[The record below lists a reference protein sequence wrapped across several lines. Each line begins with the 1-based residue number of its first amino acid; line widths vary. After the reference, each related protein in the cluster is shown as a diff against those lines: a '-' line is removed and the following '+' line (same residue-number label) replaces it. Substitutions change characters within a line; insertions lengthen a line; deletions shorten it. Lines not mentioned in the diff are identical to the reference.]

1 MMRMNLHADETGRQ
15 FETVVMA
22 NNKMIHMVLD
32 RAHGTVQLLEERD
45 GAIVPTGRRVN
56 PPYPFHIYADDR
68 TVRAR
73 ARPQSTTG
81 VKVLMRS
88 GAYLY
93 FLVKRYGGMDTIRF
107 LHQREDVVYTTD
119 EELEPADGERWRI
132 LREDAALYPPE
143 AGGGLARWL
152 AGAGAG
158 R

>member
-22 NNKMIHMVLD
+22 NNRMLHMVLD
-32 RAHGTVQLLEERD
+32 RAHDTVQLLEERD
-45 GAIVPTGRRVN
+45 GAIVPTGRQVD

-73 ARPQSTTG
+73 AQSTTG

-93 FLVKRYGGMDTIRF
+93 FLVKRCAGMDTIRF
-107 LHQREDVVYTTD
+107 LHQRDGVVYTTD
-119 EELEPADGERWRI
+119 EELEPADGGHWRI
-132 LREDAALYPPE
+132 LREDTALYPPKR
-143 AGGGLARWL
+143 GGGLARWL